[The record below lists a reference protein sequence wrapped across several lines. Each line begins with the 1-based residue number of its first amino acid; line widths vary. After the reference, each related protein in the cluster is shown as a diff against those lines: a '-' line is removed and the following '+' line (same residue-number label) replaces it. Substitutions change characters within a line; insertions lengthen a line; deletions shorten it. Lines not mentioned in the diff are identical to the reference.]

1 MVLPEYAQNTID
13 TIRPRTNMNRVRPPH
28 EESAL
33 LSFSPPLD
41 RGLLFLL
48 ADRGRIGDGGLIASQ
63 PATEHM
69 QR

>member
-1 MVLPEYAQNTID
+1 
-13 TIRPRTNMNRVRPPH
+13 MNRVRPPH